1 MIINASFWVAASFFI
16 FIGFLIYLKIPNK
29 INISLNNK
37 IDEIKK
43 ELEESK
49 KLKEEA
55 KKLLSHY
62 ENKIDKSKKETKEI
76 IEISRTQSEKM
87 ILDKMDKFHQMIEA
101 KKQNAESKIIQ
112 MKENALK
119 DIKNLSIK
127 ISVKTA
133 ENIIKNSIDK
143 NKLGNLYLKNL
154 EQIKT
159 KLKTAKNQNAL
170 IFSEKDI
177 NIIEWQY
184 IPNYQKRN

>member
-1 MIINASFWVAASFFI
+1 MIINASFWVAVSFFI
-16 FIGFLIYLKIPNK
+16 FFGFLIYLKIPNK
-29 INISLNNK
+29 INGVLNNK

-62 ENKIDKSKKETKEI
+62 ESKIDKSKKETKQI
-76 IEISRTQSEKM
+76 IETSRTQSEKM
-87 ILDKMDKFHQMIEA
+87 ILNKMEKFHQIIEG
-101 KKQNAESKIIQ
+101 KKKNAELKIAQ

-127 ISVKTA
+127 ISIKTA

-154 EQIKT
+154 EQIKM
-159 KLKTAKNQNAL
+159 KLRAAKN
-170 IFSEKDI
+170 
-177 NIIEWQY
+177 
-184 IPNYQKRN
+184 

>member
-1 MIINASFWVAASFFI
+1 MIINASFWVGVSFFA
-16 FIGFLIYLKIPNK
+16 FFGFLIYLKIPNK
-29 INISLNNK
+29 INSALNDK

-62 ENKIDKSKKETKEI
+62 ESKIDKSKKETKQI
-76 IEISRTQSEKM
+76 IETSRTQSEKM
-87 ILDKMDKFHQMIEA
+87 ILNKMEKFHHMIEG
-101 KKQNAESKIIQ
+101 KKKNAELKIAQ

-127 ISVKTA
+127 ISIKTA

-154 EQIKT
+154 EQIKM
-159 KLKTAKNQNAL
+159 KLRAAKN
-170 IFSEKDI
+170 
-177 NIIEWQY
+177 
-184 IPNYQKRN
+184 

>member
-1 MIINASFWVAASFFI
+1 MIINASFWVAVSFFI
-16 FIGFLIYLKIPNK
+16 FFGFLIYLKIPNK
-29 INISLNNK
+29 INSALNNK

-62 ENKIDKSKKETKEI
+62 ESKIDKSKKETKQI
-76 IEISRTQSEKM
+76 IETSRTQSEKM
-87 ILDKMDKFHQMIEA
+87 ILNKMEKFHQIIEG
-101 KKQNAESKIIQ
+101 KKKNAELKIAQ

-127 ISVKTA
+127 ISIKTA

-154 EQIKT
+154 EQIKM
-159 KLKTAKNQNAL
+159 KLRAAKN
-170 IFSEKDI
+170 
-177 NIIEWQY
+177 
-184 IPNYQKRN
+184 

>member
-1 MIINASFWVAASFFI
+1 MIINASFWVAVSFFT
-16 FIGFLIYLKIPNK
+16 FFGFLIYLKIPNK
-29 INISLNNK
+29 INSALNDK

-62 ENKIDKSKKETKEI
+62 ESKIDKSKKETKQI
-76 IEISRTQSEKM
+76 IETSRTQSEKM
-87 ILDKMDKFHQMIEA
+87 ILNKMEKFHHMIEG
-101 KKQNAESKIIQ
+101 KKKNAELKIAQ

-127 ISVKTA
+127 ISIKTA

-154 EQIKT
+154 EQIKM
-159 KLKTAKNQNAL
+159 KLRAAKN
-170 IFSEKDI
+170 
-177 NIIEWQY
+177 
-184 IPNYQKRN
+184 